1 MKFDM
6 YIKKIVIFFL
16 SKIHVACFVKH
27 LLLLYLKKLKNMFLS
42 LSTENWMHVVC
53 FVKKFIVTLF
63 KEIDKNK

>member
-1 MKFDM
+1 MKFD
-6 YIKKIVIFFL
+6 ICVKKIVIFLL

-27 LLLLYLKKLKNMFLS
+27 LLLHYLKKLKNMCLS
-42 LSTENWMHVVC
+42 LSTENWMHSVC